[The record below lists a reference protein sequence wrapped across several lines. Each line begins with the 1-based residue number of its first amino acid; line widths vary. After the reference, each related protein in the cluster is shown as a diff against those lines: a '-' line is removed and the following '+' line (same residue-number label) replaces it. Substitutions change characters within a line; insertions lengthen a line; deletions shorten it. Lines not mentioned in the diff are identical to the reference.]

1 MPRSRPQKRS
11 RYTTRLYG
19 ATPHESPNLLH
30 TDRRRCRSGRGSGK
44 GGGGWGGRGGKG
56 AAEEEK
62 ESTGD
67 GCVCGECR
75 EVEILEVNVLVCV
88 LYTTKIG

>member
-1 MPRSRPQKRS
+1 MVLRPMKVPIY
-11 RYTTRLYG
+11 YTPTEEDAEVEG
-19 ATPHESPNLLH
+19 A
-30 TDRRRCRSGRGSGK
+30 RGRG
-44 GGGGWGGRGGKG
+44 GGEWGRRGGKG